1 MLKRVL
7 TAAVLLASSLS
18 IPVLAAGPAQAVDN
32 GVADVPP
39 QGWNNWSVMQRD
51 PTEAKV
57 KAQAKALKDSGLL
70 SHGYV
75 YANIDDFWYL
85 NPGTDVDQY
94 GRWVTDPARFP
105 KGMADMGAYVH
116 GLGEKFGLY
125 LTPGIPKAAYDR
137 NTPIE
142 GTSFHARDIVSNT
155 STAEKNYRHLGN
167 VMYFIDYDKN
177 PAAAQAYLNSWA
189 NQMASWGVDYLK
201 MDGVGSADKADVT
214 HWATALAQTGRK
226 IFFGLSNNLGT
237 TDIATWQASAN
248 AWRISGDVDC
258 CQPEH
263 QTTWALVSSRFTQAP
278 KWAPYAGKGGWNDFD
293 SLQIGDGD
301 KVGIN
306 AEERKS
312 GMSLWAISA
321 ASLLVGTDLTTLTA
335 GDLALMTNDEII
347 AVDRA
352 GIPATPV
359 SQASDQQV
367 WRSRNPDGSYTVA
380 FFNLGGSSATVKS
393 DFAADLG
400 FTGTASIRDL
410 WQRKDVGTTN
420 GSLSRTVPSH
430 GSFVFRVV
438 PDAGATFLG
447 GTLVS
452 AKSGRCVDV
461 PRGRTVNATQLEV
474 WDCNGGTNQK
484 ISYNASAKTLK
495 VLGKCF
501 DAHGKA
507 TANGTH
513 VELND
518 CNGGTNQQWNVNS
531 NGTITGVQSG
541 SCLDVTGATNPNGAG
556 LELWNCNG
564 GTNQKWTLGTGV
576 RQ

>member
-1 MLKRVL
+1 MRRALA
-7 TAAVLLASSLS
+7 AAVLLASSLL
-18 IPVLAAGPAQAVDN
+18 VAALTGSTPAQAADN
-32 GVADVPP
+32 GVAGGPA
-39 QGWNNWSVMQRD
+39 QGWSNWSVMQRD

-85 NPGTDVDQY
+85 NPGTDVDAN
-94 GRWVTDPARFP
+94 GRWVADPARFP
-105 KGMADMGAYVH
+105 KGMADMAAYVH

-142 GTSFHARDIVSNT
+142 GTSFHARDIVSDT
-155 STAEKNYRHLGN
+155 SRAEQNYRHLGTI
-167 VMYFIDYDKN
+167 MYFIDYAKN

-189 NQMASWGVDYLK
+189 DQLAAWGVDYLK
-201 MDGVGSADKADVT
+201 MDGVGSSDKADVT
-214 HWATALAQTGRK
+214 HWATALNQTGRK
-226 IFFGLSNNLGT
+226 IYFGLSNNLGT

-278 KWAPYAGKGGWNDFD
+278 KWAPYAGHGGWNDFD
-293 SLQIGDGD
+293 SLQIGGGD
-301 KVGIN
+301 KVGIT

-312 GMSLWAISA
+312 GMTLWAISA
-321 ASLLVGTDLTTLTA
+321 APLLIGADLTTLDA
-335 GDLALMTNDEII
+335 GDLALMTNDDVI

-359 SQASDQQV
+359 SQATGQQV
-367 WRSRNPDGSYTVA
+367 WQARNPDGSYTVA
-380 FFNLGGSSATVKS
+380 LFNLGGSAATVRS
-393 DFAADLG
+393 DFAAYLG
-400 FTGTASIRDL
+400 FTGTAAIRDL
-410 WQRKDVGTTN
+410 WQRRDVGTAN

-438 PDAGATFLG
+438 PDAGATFVG
-447 GTLVS
+447 GPLVS
-452 AKSGRCVDV
+452 ARSGRCADA
-461 PRGRTVNATQLEV
+461 PGGRTVNTTRVQV
-474 WDCNGGTNQK
+474 WDCNGGANQK
-484 ISYNASAKTLK
+484 VGYSASAKTLK

-501 DAHGKA
+501 DAHGRA
-507 TANGTH
+507 TVNGTA

-518 CNGGTNQQWNVNS
+518 CNGGTNQQWNL
-531 NGTITGVQSG
+531 GPGGAITGVQSG
-541 SCLDVTGATNPNGAG
+541 LCLDVTGAANPNGTG
-556 LELWNCNG
+556 LELWACNG
-564 GTNQKWTLGTGV
+564 GTNQQWTL
-576 RQ
+576 